1 MKTPVLVV
9 SALAAVALL
18 LWVARSAKAQTEP
31 SGTRISHADPEAAA
45 KLVAE
50 KKVSVLDVRTPKE
63 FTDGHIAGATN
74 LNFNAPDFEER
85 LGQLDKSKTWLV
97 HCASGGRS
105 TQSLVA
111 LKKLGFQS
119 VVHLDGGL
127 KAWQK
132 AGKPVEK

>member
-45 KLVAE
+45 KLVTE